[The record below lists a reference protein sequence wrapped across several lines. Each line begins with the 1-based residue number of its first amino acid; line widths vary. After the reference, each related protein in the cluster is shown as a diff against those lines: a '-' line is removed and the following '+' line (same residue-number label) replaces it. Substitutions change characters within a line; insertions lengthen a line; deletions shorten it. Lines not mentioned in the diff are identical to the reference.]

1 VVVRDDRSS
10 FSRRR
15 RRGRVTSTLV
25 GLSLLVGLTVT
36 GCSTHDDVA
45 ASHPCTFTVAGKV
58 VAGENRGKIGLAKV
72 GLTPKG
78 LKAQEKCK

>member
-1 VVVRDDRSS
+1 MDDGPSLRG
-10 FSRRR
+10 RRP
-15 RRGRVTSTLV
+15 RGRVLSTIV
-25 GLSLLVGLTVT
+25 GLSLLVGLTAT

>member
-1 VVVRDDRSS
+1 V
-10 FSRRR
+10 
-15 RRGRVTSTLV
+15 STLG
-25 GLSLLVGLTVT
+25 GLVLLVGLTAT

-45 ASHPCTFTVAGKV
+45 ASHPCTFEKGGKV
-58 VAGENRGKIGLAKV
+58 VAVENRGKIGLAKV